1 MRKNDGAHYIGPK
14 NNTGDLRQLMH
25 YLRAIYKYRTMK
37 SAEFKSGKLSSDF
50 YFGLDKGWSVIA
62 QMKSHPHWTVDQRN
76 VLKGQDVPKSLVGI
90 QQALKNGF
98 VVEKTYEEYKK
109 EYKDIIKSL
118 KAFFE

>member
-1 MRKNDGAHYIGPK
+1 
-14 NNTGDLRQLMH
+14 
-25 YLRAIYKYRTMK
+25 MK
-37 SAEFKSGKLSSDF
+37 SR
-50 YFGLDKGWSVIA
+50 
-62 QMKSHPHWTVDQRN
+62 PHWTVDERN
-76 VLKGQDVPKSLVGI
+76 ALKGQDVPKSLVGI